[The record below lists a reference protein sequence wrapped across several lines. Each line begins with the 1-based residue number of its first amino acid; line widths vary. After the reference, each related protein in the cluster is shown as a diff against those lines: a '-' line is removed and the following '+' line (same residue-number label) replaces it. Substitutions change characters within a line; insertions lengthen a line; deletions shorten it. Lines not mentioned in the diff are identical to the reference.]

1 MNFMKKQFTRAISL
15 FVCAVMLMSCMA
27 VGVFAGGEG
36 ATTAAE
42 KPLEGS
48 YVEFV
53 KTDAGAEATATA
65 TIAAKAYVRNP
76 QDNAETK
83 AWLIVGKY
91 TGDVLDNAAMST
103 LTLKGGV
110 EDFITTTASP
120 LDYDAA
126 SQYRAY
132 LWYGDESMR
141 PIRPTATYGYS
152 GALLTGITVDGT
164 PIADFSTDKTEYELS
179 VGEDGV
185 VPVTKGVT
193 ADNSVYTTTSYE
205 QSGMNYKAVVTATS
219 SDGTKTESY
228 TVTYSTVA
236 YDTTN
241 GYKAFHAISDWN
253 GTDMTLSSNWEQDS
267 ATQDGWWA
275 KGSKEKDNVM
285 LCSNLHGNS
294 DGSNADVT
302 GSRWVTDVSPSKGD
316 AKAQGHQIYTVN
328 DESLKGLD
336 YFITHNGNRTTICA
350 QNAAFLT
357 FSLSKSATVEVYM
370 TAEES
375 FTINDEAASCEKL
388 TTAAMEARY
397 KEGSFVDN
405 NASANLTDS
414 DGNTGTLVPPYRGEN
429 ADYNWSTAEILNNT
443 DWINGNYI
451 NGDEQTSDNAY
462 STNYYKYKAST
473 TITVDSAPVDV
484 KFKMTRKLT
493 GRSFIIVI
501 KPVAKEV
508 KPMYEYNMTYGG
520 KTLAE
525 VAEALNTT
533 KNESWKGDV
542 EKAIK
547 TNEVRVINETA
558 GSTYGDKTGPTLVD
572 NNYGQRYIQN
582 LQKISGWENACVTAT
597 DREMAGGGST
607 WDKNVFYNT
616 DTNNVF
622 PFTDKPTDKRLWQ
635 TFDVKRDCVVYVVS
649 FCTNNASPTF
659 LKEENSGWILQDY
672 SDDNTEREI
681 SAPFKVYR
689 GTYYGGNGNN
699 TYHNVRAVYAKEYT
713 AGETV
718 QLYNSNVS
726 DASDENL
733 PYLTV
738 VKFK

>member
-27 VGVFAGGEG
+27 VGVFAAGEG
-36 ATTAAE
+36 ATTAAD

-76 QDNAETK
+76 QGNAETK

-110 EDFITTTASP
+110 EDFITTTASA
-120 LDYDAA
+120 LEYDAA

-141 PIRPTATYGYS
+141 PIQPTATYGYS

-164 PIADFSTDKTEYELS
+164 PIADFGTDKTEYKLS

-205 QSGMNYKAVVTATS
+205 KSGMDYKAVVTATS
-219 SDGTKTESY
+219 SDGTKTETY

-241 GYKAFHAISDWN
+241 GYNAFHAISNWN
-253 GTDMTLSSNWEQDS
+253 DTDMTLSSNWEQDS

-275 KGSKEKDNVM
+275 KGSAASQNVV

-294 DGSNADVT
+294 DASDANVT
-302 GSRWVTDVSPSKGD
+302 GSRWVTDMSPSKGYE
-316 AKAQGHQIYTVN
+316 KAQGHQIYKLN
-328 DESLKGLD
+328 DETLEGLD
-336 YFITHNGNRTTICA
+336 YFITHNGSRTTVCA
-350 QNAAFLT
+350 ADAEFLT

-370 TAEES
+370 TAAES
-375 FTINDEAASCEKL
+375 FTINDEAVTCEKL
-388 TTAAMEARY
+388 STAAMEARY

-405 NASANLTDS
+405 DASANLTDS
-414 DGNTGTLVPPYRGEN
+414 NGNTGTLEPPYRGEN
-429 ADYNWSTAEILNNT
+429 ADYNWSTAEGINNT
-443 DWINGNYI
+443 DWITGNYK
-451 NGDEQTSDNAY
+451 NGEAQTSDNAY
-462 STNYYKYKAST
+462 STNNYNYKASK
-473 TITVDSAPVDV
+473 TITVDSAPVNV
-484 KFKMTRKLT
+484 KFKMTKTLT

-508 KPMYEYNMTYGG
+508 KPMYEYNMIYGG
-520 KTLAE
+520 KTLEE
-525 VAEALNTT
+525 VAAALGTT
-533 KNESWKGDV
+533 KNESWTGDV
-542 EKAIK
+542 AKAIT

-558 GSTYGDKTGPTLVD
+558 GSTYQGKTGPTLVD

-582 LQKISGWENACVTAT
+582 LQKISGWENAYVTAT
-597 DREMAGGGST
+597 DREMAGGGSK

-616 DTNNVF
+616 DTNDTF
-622 PFTDKPTDKRLWQ
+622 PLTDKPTEKLLWQ

-649 FCTNNASPTF
+649 FCTNSASPTF
-659 LKEENSGWILQDY
+659 LKEENSGWVLQDY
-672 SDDNTEREI
+672 SDDKKTREI

-689 GTYYGGNGNN
+689 GAYYAGNN
-699 TYHNVRAVYAKEYT
+699 NEYHDVRAVYAKEYK

-726 DASDENL
+726 GAAGENL